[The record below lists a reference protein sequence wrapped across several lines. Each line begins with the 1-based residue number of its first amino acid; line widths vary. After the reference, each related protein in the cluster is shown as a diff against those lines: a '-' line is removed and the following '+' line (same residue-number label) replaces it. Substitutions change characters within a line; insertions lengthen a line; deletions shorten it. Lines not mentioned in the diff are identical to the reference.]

1 MADGETYEQ
10 ALDLCLDDMQ
20 HGSALPL
27 NDDVRE
33 FVRIQGVPKFR
44 ANHSAWTKNRA
55 KVRRAMGNRV
65 IRCGPVMRVSPSI
78 SGTACAR
85 KRSSRRWMSSM
96 RVSRETSERQSSA
109 PGAAPGTGARGR
121 SSSR

>member
-55 KVRRAMGNRV
+55 KVRRASMFVGRFAELYAAFDESPRV
-65 IRCGPVMRVSPSI
+65 TIQHVVRAIADVRKVCTAGPDGEKMAWCPDPPAGS
-78 SGTACAR
+78 
-85 KRSSRRWMSSM
+85 
-96 RVSRETSERQSSA
+96 
-109 PGAAPGTGARGR
+109 
-121 SSSR
+121 